1 MKAEAIV
8 IQRPERQSTAQKAVF
23 GLVTVTLWVVWAFL
37 WLPLVTLGAWAY
49 GIRDALTQLHLMDP
63 ITDGGDIH
71 VVLLVAVAT
80 AFIFTAWSSYNY
92 VRFVGKQKRR
102 GNSPVGVAET
112 AAKIGAHTDEAMRLQ
127 ATRRAV
133 VSVADDGFMSL
144 KDARP

>member
-8 IQRPERQSTAQKAVF
+8 IQRPERQSGAQKAVF
-23 GLVTVTLWVVWAFL
+23 GLVTVTLWVAWACL

-71 VVLLVAVAT
+71 IVLFVAIGT
-80 AFIFTAWSSYNY
+80 ALLFTSWSGYNY
-92 VRFVGKQKRR
+92 ARFVGKQKRR
-102 GNSPVGVAET
+102 GNTPVGIAET
-112 AAKIGAHTDEAMRLQ
+112 AAKIGAHTDEAIRLQ

-133 VSVADDGFMSL
+133 VSVADDGFMTL
-144 KDARP
+144 KDAS

>member
-8 IQRPERQSTAQKAVF
+8 IQRPERQSTAQKAMF

-71 VVLLVAVAT
+71 VVLFVAFGT
-80 AFIFTAWSSYNY
+80 ALIFTAWSGYNY
-92 VRFVGKQKRR
+92 ARFVGKQKRR
-102 GNSPVGVAET
+102 GNSPVGIAET
-112 AAKIGAHTDEAMRLQ
+112 AAKIGAHTDEAIRLQ
-127 ATRRAV
+127 GTRRAV
-133 VSVADDGFMSL
+133 VSVADDGFMTL
-144 KDARP
+144 KDSP